1 MHFHMCNEFTVF
13 WSVDTSCLTDKNNLL
28 AYKLFRDAI
37 LNCIGKNEKSQKKK
51 HLNLTLLVLKVES
64 FSYTIFLL

>member
-37 LNCIGKNEKSQKKK
+37 LNCIGKNEKSQKK
-51 HLNLTLLVLKVES
+51 NT
-64 FSYTIFLL
+64 